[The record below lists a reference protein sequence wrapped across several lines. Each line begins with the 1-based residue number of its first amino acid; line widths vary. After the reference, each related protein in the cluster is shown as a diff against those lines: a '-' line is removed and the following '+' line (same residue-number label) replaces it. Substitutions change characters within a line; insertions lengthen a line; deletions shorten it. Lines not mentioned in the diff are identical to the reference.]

1 MRVRYCTTVWNARL
15 LLNGFFALFLDNL
28 GCVGMAVTKTAEI
41 GIIGGT
47 GVYDQDNFENVK
59 EVKVFTPFGATSDLV
74 SVGLYKNVKVAF
86 IPRHGKNHTIPPHRV
101 NYRANVWALKQLGV
115 KRIIASAAVGSL
127 REDYGPGTFV
137 VPDQF
142 IDRTKKRL
150 DTFYEGGQVCHI
162 SAADPFCEQLRPL
175 FIKAAQKL
183 GLDVKDRGTY
193 VCIEGPRFSTRAES
207 RLFQMWKAD
216 VVGMTLYPECIL
228 AREAEMCYVSISI
241 VTDYDVWAESPVS
254 TKEVIEKA
262 KKSNQDL
269 KKLILE
275 VIPKMP
281 KTQTCKCGSAL
292 KDALM

>member
-1 MRVRYCTTVWNARL
+1 MGSVC
-15 LLNGFFALFLDNL
+15 
-28 GCVGMAVTKTAEI
+28 MAVTETAEI

-47 GVYDQDNFENVK
+47 GAYDQENFEDAK
-59 EVKVFTPFGATSDLV
+59 EIKVFTPFGETSDLV
-74 SVGLYKNVKVAF
+74 SVGDYRNVKVAF
-86 IPRHGKNHTIPPHRV
+86 IPRHGRNHTIPPHRV

-162 SAADPFCEQLRPL
+162 SAADPFCEQLRHL
-175 FIKAAQKL
+175 FIKTAKKQ
-183 GLDVKDRGTY
+183 GLDVKESGTY

-216 VVGMTLYPECIL
+216 VVGMTIYPECVL
-228 AREAEMCYVSISI
+228 AREAELCYVSISM

-262 KKSNQDL
+262 HKSNEDL

-275 VIPKMP
+275 ALPQIPK
-281 KTQTCKCGSAL
+281 TRGCCCGSAL

>member
-1 MRVRYCTTVWNARL
+1 MNSFVISLYKV
-15 LLNGFFALFLDNL
+15 GS
-28 GCVGMAVTKTAEI
+28 VGMGVTETADI

-47 GVYDQDNFENVK
+47 GVYDQENFEDIK
-59 EVKVFTPFGATSDLV
+59 EIKVFTPFGETSDLV
-74 SVGLYKNVKVAF
+74 SVGLYRNIRVAF
-86 IPRHGKNHTIPPHRV
+86 IPRHGRNHTIPPHMV

-127 REDYGPGTFV
+127 REDWGPGTV
-137 VPDQF
+137 VIPDQF

-162 SAADPFCEQLRPL
+162 STADPFCEQLRPF
-175 FIKAAQKL
+175 FIKTAQKL
-183 GLDVKDRGTY
+183 GLDVKKSGTY

-216 VVGMTLYPECIL
+216 VVGMTLYPECVL
-228 AREAEMCYVSISI
+228 AREAELCYVSISI

-254 TKEVIEKA
+254 TKEVIETA
-262 KKSNQDL
+262 HKSNEDL

-275 VIPKMP
+275 ALSQIPK
-281 KTQTCKCGSAL
+281 TRGCKCGSAL

>member
-1 MRVRYCTTVWNARL
+1 M
-15 LLNGFFALFLDNL
+15 GS
-28 GCVGMAVTKTAEI
+28 VGVAVTENAEI

-47 GVYDQDNFENVK
+47 GVYDQENFEDIK
-59 EVKVFTPFGATSDLV
+59 EIKVFTPFGETSDLI
-74 SVGLYKNVKVAF
+74 SVGVYKNVKVAF

-137 VPDQF
+137 IPDQF

-162 SAADPFCEQLRPL
+162 SAADPFCEQLRL
-175 FIKAAQKL
+175 FFIETAQKI
-183 GLDVKDRGTY
+183 GLDVKKSGTY

-216 VVGMTLYPECIL
+216 VVGMTLYPECVL
-228 AREAEMCYVSISI
+228 AREAELCYVSISI

-262 KKSNQDL
+262 RESNEKL

-275 VIPKMP
+275 ALPQMP
-281 KTQTCKCGSAL
+281 KTRDCCCGSAL

>member
-1 MRVRYCTTVWNARL
+1 MNFDVIT
-15 LLNGFFALFLDNL
+15 LDNV
-28 GCVGMAVTKTAEI
+28 GSVGMAMKENAAI

-47 GVYDQDNFENVK
+47 GVYDQDNFEDVK
-59 EVKVFTPFGATSDLV
+59 DIKVFTPFGETSDLV
-74 SVGLYKNVKVAF
+74 SVGLYKGINVAF
-86 IPRHGKNHTIPPHRV
+86 IPRHGRNHTIPPHRV

-150 DTFYEGGQVCHI
+150 DTFYGGGQVCHI
-162 SAADPFCEQLRPL
+162 SAADPFCEQLRSF
-175 FIKAAQKL
+175 FIKTAQKQ
-183 GLDVKDRGTY
+183 GLNVKESGTY

-216 VVGMTLYPECIL
+216 VVGMTLYPECVL
-228 AREAEMCYVSISI
+228 AREAELCYVSISI

-262 KKSNQDL
+262 KESNEQL

-275 VIPKMP
+275 ALPQIPK
-281 KTQTCKCGSAL
+281 TRVCKCGSAL

>member
-1 MRVRYCTTVWNARL
+1 M
-15 LLNGFFALFLDNL
+15 ALKEN
-28 GCVGMAVTKTAEI
+28 AEI

-47 GVYDQDNFENVK
+47 GVYDQDSFEDTK
-59 EVKVFTPFGATSDLV
+59 EIKVFTPFGETSDLV
-74 SVGLYKNVKVAF
+74 SVGLYKGIKVAF
-86 IPRHGKNHTIPPHRV
+86 IPRHGRNHTIPPHRV

-137 VPDQF
+137 IPDQF
-142 IDRTKKRL
+142 IDRTKKRF
-150 DTFYEGGQVCHI
+150 DTFYGGGQVCHI
-162 SAADPFCEQLRPL
+162 SAADPFCEQLRPF
-175 FIKAAQKL
+175 FIKTAKKQ
-183 GLDVKDRGTY
+183 GLDVKESGTY

-216 VVGMTLYPECIL
+216 VVGMTLYPECVL
-228 AREAEMCYVSISI
+228 AREAELCYVSISI

-262 KKSNQDL
+262 KESNEQL

-275 VIPKMP
+275 ALPQIPK
-281 KTQTCKCGSAL
+281 TRACKCGSAL
-292 KDALM
+292 KDALF

>member
-1 MRVRYCTTVWNARL
+1 MS
-15 LLNGFFALFLDNL
+15 
-28 GCVGMAVTKTAEI
+28 VTETADI

-47 GVYDQDNFENVK
+47 GVYDQESFEDIK
-59 EVKVFTPFGATSDLV
+59 EIKVFTPFGATSDLV
-74 SVGLYKNVKVAF
+74 SVGLFKNIKVAF
-86 IPRHGKNHTIPPHRV
+86 IPRHGRNHTIPPHRV

-137 VPDQF
+137 IPDQF

-150 DTFYEGGQVCHI
+150 DTFYEEGQVCHI
-162 SAADPFCEQLRPL
+162 SVADPFCEQLQYV

-183 GLDVKDRGTY
+183 GLDLKKGGTY

-216 VVGMTLYPECIL
+216 VVGMTLYPECVL
-228 AREAEMCYVSISI
+228 AREAELCYVSISI

-262 KKSNQDL
+262 HKSNEDL
-269 KKLILE
+269 KKLIQEALPQ
-275 VIPKMP
+275 IPK
-281 KTQTCKCGSAL
+281 TRNCKCGAAL